1 MASVMFRRM
10 ASLRASSSR
19 KNRTWTSLL
28 SGFVGARTM
37 FGLGVLREWW
47 RNEQEWQGLLRLLLA
62 EIDHNSEVVRTI
74 TDRSGKR
81 PVDWIGHPDLPSMKV
96 VVWRDLRGGL
106 PRAAARR
113 VDKSV
118 AWPICAAGNVADA
131 SAF

>member
-28 SGFVGARTM
+28 SGFVGARIM

-96 VVWRDLRGGL
+96 VVRRDLRG
-106 PRAAARR
+106 RAPA
-113 VDKSV
+113 
-118 AWPICAAGNVADA
+118 CCCQA
-131 SAF
+131 S